1 MKKIE
6 KQIIV
11 LFAVLGICIGLGL
24 SHSTQNLQRPILE
37 IGLISMIGFVVAL
50 VAIEKRDNYQNK

>member
-24 SHSTQNLQRPILE
+24 SYNTQNLQKPILE
-37 IGLISMIGFVVAL
+37 IGLISMIGFIGAC
-50 VAIEKRDNYQNK
+50 VAIGKRDKPQSK